1 VYVASGYRSC
11 PFTIIKQNNNQNTQN
26 TDSISRIQWSCCVCV
41 IMQLIG
47 CMYFCALNLV
57 SSYLRIMMANYKYAE
72 DTSKKEKNSLCRA
85 DKKKKTSDD
94 NCTISV
100 LVFHYSVLFF
110 IQSAPIPCRLHN
122 PFKHTLPTVGN
133 LWKCSGKPEWLSLSH
148 THTHPHTYI
157 HIHTH
162 DLTPWHLGQNGTYSH
177 HVQMI

>member
-1 VYVASGYRSC
+1 MASGYRSC

-85 DKKKKTSDD
+85 DKKKKQVTIIVPFLCWSFITVFYSLYSLLPFPAGFTSLQTYVT
-94 NCTISV
+94 NSWKFV
-100 LVFHYSVLFF
+100 EVF
-110 IQSAPIPCRLHN
+110 R
-122 PFKHTLPTVGN
+122 
-133 LWKCSGKPEWLSLSH
+133 
-148 THTHPHTYI
+148 
-157 HIHTH
+157 
-162 DLTPWHLGQNGTYSH
+162 
-177 HVQMI
+177 